1 MKIIL
6 IAILILLLI
15 NTIRNLPKNLSKKEI
30 EKRIAKNRQVF
41 AEKDEPER
49 STLYLATLFIGW
61 VFYIV
66 LGIIYAKLGMRFADN
81 NFALIL
87 SIIEVVICIINIFNY
102 SSYATKLE
110 KDEEFS
116 VNRFRTLLFS
126 MVDIVYYPTM
136 IWLLIQSFQQS
147 N

>member
-15 NTIRNLPKNLSKKEI
+15 NTIRNLPKNLSKKKI
-30 EKRIAKNRQVF
+30 EERIAKNRQSF
-41 AEKDEPER
+41 DEKDEYER
-49 STLYLATLFIGW
+49 SALYLATLFIGW
-61 VFYIV
+61 IIYII

-110 KDEEFS
+110 KGEEFS
-116 VNRFRTLLFS
+116 VNRLRGLLFS
-126 MVDIVYYPTM
+126 MVDIAYYPTM
-136 IWLLIQSFQQS
+136 IWLLIQSF
-147 N
+147 

>member
-15 NTIRNLPKNLSKKEI
+15 NTIRNLPKSLSKKKIAEQ
-30 EKRIAKNRQVF
+30 IAKNKQSF
-41 AEKDEPER
+41 DEKDEYER
-49 STLYLATLFIGW
+49 SALYLATLFIGW
-61 VFYIV
+61 IIYII

-110 KDEEFS
+110 KGEEFS
-116 VNRFRTLLFS
+116 VNRLRGLLFS
-126 MVDIVYYPTM
+126 MVDIAYYPTM
-136 IWLLIQSFQQS
+136 IWLLIQSF
-147 N
+147 

>member
-30 EKRIAKNRQVF
+30 EERIAKNRQSF

-49 STLYLATLFIGW
+49 SALYLATLFIGW
-61 VFYIV
+61 VFYII

-110 KDEEFS
+110 KGEEFS
-116 VNRFRTLLFS
+116 VNRFRELLFS
-126 MVDIVYYPTM
+126 IVDIIYYPTM
-136 IWLLIQSFQQS
+136 IWLLIQSF
-147 N
+147 

>member
-15 NTIRNLPKNLSKKEI
+15 NTVRDLPTGFSKKKI
-30 EKRIAKNRQVF
+30 EERIAKNRQNF
-41 AEKDEPER
+41 DEKDEHER
-49 STLYLATLFIGW
+49 NTLYLTTLFFGW
-61 VFYIV
+61 IIYIV

-110 KDEEFS
+110 KGEEFS
-116 VNRFRTLLFS
+116 VNRLRGLLFS
-126 MVDIVYYPTM
+126 MVDIAYYPTM
-136 IWLLIQSFQQS
+136 IWLLIQSF
-147 N
+147 

>member
-15 NTIRNLPKNLSKKEI
+15 NTIRNLPKNLSKKKI
-30 EKRIAKNRQVF
+30 EEGIAKNRQSF
-41 AEKDEPER
+41 DEKDEYER
-49 STLYLATLFIGW
+49 SALYLATLFIGW
-61 VFYIV
+61 IIYII

-87 SIIEVVICIINIFNY
+87 SIIEVMICIINIFNY

-110 KDEEFS
+110 KGEEFS
-116 VNRFRTLLFS
+116 VNRFKGLLFS
-126 MVDIVYYPTM
+126 IVDIVYYPTM
-136 IWLLIQSFQQS
+136 IWLLIQNF
-147 N
+147 

>member
-15 NTIRNLPKNLSKKEI
+15 NTIRNLPKNLSKKKI
-30 EKRIAKNRQVF
+30 EERIAKNRQSF
-41 AEKDEPER
+41 DEKDEPER
-49 STLYLATLFIGW
+49 SVLYLVTLFIGW
-61 VFYIV
+61 IIYII

-87 SIIEVVICIINIFNY
+87 SIIKVVICIINIFDY
-102 SSYATKLE
+102 SLYVMKLE
-110 KDEEFS
+110 KGEEFS
-116 VNRFRTLLFS
+116 VNRSKGLLFS

-136 IWLLIQSFQQS
+136 IWLLIQSF
-147 N
+147 

>member
-15 NTIRNLPKNLSKKEI
+15 NTIRNLPKNLSKKKI
-30 EKRIAKNRQVF
+30 EERIAKNRQSF
-41 AEKDEPER
+41 DEKDEPER
-49 STLYLATLFIGW
+49 SALYLATLFIGW
-61 VFYIV
+61 IIYII

-87 SIIEVVICIINIFNY
+87 SIIKVVICMINIFNY
-102 SSYATKLE
+102 SSYATKL
-110 KDEEFS
+110 KIGEEVS
-116 VNRFRTLLFS
+116 INRFRELLFS

-136 IWLLIQSFQQS
+136 IWLLIQSF
-147 N
+147 

>member
-15 NTIRNLPKNLSKKEI
+15 NTIRNLPKNLSKKKI
-30 EKRIAKNRQVF
+30 EERIAKNRQSF
-41 AEKDEPER
+41 DEKDEYER
-49 STLYLATLFIGW
+49 SALYLATLFIGW
-61 VFYIV
+61 IIYII

-102 SSYATKLE
+102 SSYAMKLE
-110 KDEEFS
+110 KGEEFS
-116 VNRFRTLLFS
+116 VNRLRGLLFS

-136 IWLLIQSFQQS
+136 IWLLIQSF
-147 N
+147 

>member
-15 NTIRNLPKNLSKKEI
+15 NTIRNLHKSLSKKKIAEQ
-30 EKRIAKNRQVF
+30 IAKNRQSF
-41 AEKDEPER
+41 DEKDEHER
-49 STLYLATLFIGW
+49 SALYLATLFIGW
-61 VFYIV
+61 IIYII

-110 KDEEFS
+110 KGEEFS

-126 MVDIVYYPTM
+126 MVDIIYYPTM
-136 IWLLIQSFQQS
+136 IWLLIQSF
-147 N
+147 

>member
-15 NTIRNLPKNLSKKEI
+15 NTIRNLPKNLSKKKI
-30 EKRIAKNRQVF
+30 EEQIAKNRQSF
-41 AEKDEPER
+41 DEKDEPER
-49 STLYLATLFIGW
+49 SALYLATLFIGW
-61 VFYIV
+61 IIYII

-87 SIIEVVICIINIFNY
+87 SIIEVVTCITNIFNY

-110 KDEEFS
+110 KGEEVS
-116 VNRFRTLLFS
+116 VNRFRGLLFS

-136 IWLLIQSFQQS
+136 IWLLIQSF
-147 N
+147 

>member
-6 IAILILLLI
+6 ITILILLLI
-15 NTIRNLPKNLSKKEI
+15 NTIRNLPKSLSKKKIAEQ
-30 EKRIAKNRQVF
+30 IAKNRQSF
-41 AEKDEPER
+41 DEKDEHER
-49 STLYLATLFIGW
+49 SALYLATLFIGW
-61 VFYIV
+61 IIYII

-110 KDEEFS
+110 KGEEFS

-126 MVDIVYYPTM
+126 MVDIIYYPTM
-136 IWLLIQSFQQS
+136 IWLLIQSF
-147 N
+147 

>member
-110 KDEEFS
+110 KGEEFS
-116 VNRFRTLLFS
+116 VNRFRELLFS

-136 IWLLIQSFQQS
+136 IWLLIQSF
-147 N
+147 

>member
-30 EKRIAKNRQVF
+30 EERIAKNRQGF
-41 AEKDEPER
+41 DEKDEHER
-49 STLYLATLFIGW
+49 SALYLVTLFIGW
-61 VFYIV
+61 IIYII

-87 SIIEVVICIINIFNY
+87 SIIKVVICIINIFDY

-110 KDEEFS
+110 KGEDVS
-116 VNRFRTLLFS
+116 VNRFRGFLFS

-136 IWLLIQSFQQS
+136 IWLLIQSF
-147 N
+147 

>member
-15 NTIRNLPKNLSKKEI
+15 NTIRNLPKNLSKKKI
-30 EKRIAKNRQVF
+30 EEGIAKNRQSF
-41 AEKDEPER
+41 DEKDEYER
-49 STLYLATLFIGW
+49 SALYLATLFIGW
-61 VFYIV
+61 IICII

-110 KDEEFS
+110 KGEEFS

-136 IWLLIQSFQQS
+136 IWLLLQSF
-147 N
+147 

>member
-30 EKRIAKNRQVF
+30 EKRIAKNRQDF

-49 STLYLATLFIGW
+49 SALYLVVLFIGW
-61 VFYIV
+61 IIYII

-87 SIIEVVICIINIFNY
+87 SIIEVMICIINIFDY
-102 SSYATKLE
+102 GSYVTKLR
-110 KDEEFS
+110 KGEEFS

-136 IWLLIQSFQQS
+136 IWLLIQSF
-147 N
+147 

>member
-15 NTIRNLPKNLSKKEI
+15 NTIRNLPKSLSKKKIAEQ
-30 EKRIAKNRQVF
+30 IAKNRQSF
-41 AEKDEPER
+41 DEKDEHER
-49 STLYLATLFIGW
+49 SALYLATLFIGW
-61 VFYIV
+61 IIYII

-110 KDEEFS
+110 KGEEFS
-116 VNRFRTLLFS
+116 VNRFRELLSS

-136 IWLLIQSFQQS
+136 IWLLIQSF
-147 N
+147 

>member
-6 IAILILLLI
+6 ISILILLLI

-30 EKRIAKNRQVF
+30 EERIAKNRQSF
-41 AEKDEPER
+41 DEKDEPER
-49 STLYLATLFIGW
+49 SALYLATLFIGW

-110 KDEEFS
+110 KGEEFS
-116 VNRFRTLLFS
+116 VNRFRELLSS

-136 IWLLIQSFQQS
+136 IWLLIQSF
-147 N
+147 

>member
-30 EKRIAKNRQVF
+30 EKRIAKNRQDF
-41 AEKDEPER
+41 AEKDEHER
-49 STLYLATLFIGW
+49 SVLYLATLFIGW
-61 VFYIV
+61 IIYII

-87 SIIEVVICIINIFNY
+87 SIIEVVSCIINIFDY
-102 SSYATKLE
+102 GSYVTKLE
-110 KDEEFS
+110 KGEEFS
-116 VNRFRTLLFS
+116 VNRFKGLLFS
-126 MVDIVYYPTM
+126 IVDIVYYPTM
-136 IWLLIQSFQQS
+136 IWLLIQSF
-147 N
+147 

>member
-15 NTIRNLPKNLSKKEI
+15 NTIRNLPKNLSKKKI
-30 EKRIAKNRQVF
+30 EERIAKNRQSF
-41 AEKDEPER
+41 DEKDEPER
-49 STLYLATLFIGW
+49 SALYLVVLFIGW
-61 VFYIV
+61 IIYII

-110 KDEEFS
+110 KGEEFS
-116 VNRFRTLLFS
+116 VNRFKGLLFS
-126 MVDIVYYPTM
+126 IVDIVYYPTM
-136 IWLLIQSFQQS
+136 IWLLIQSF
-147 N
+147 

>member
-30 EKRIAKNRQVF
+30 EKRIAKNRQDF

-49 STLYLATLFIGW
+49 SALYLVVLFIGW
-61 VFYIV
+61 IIYII

-87 SIIEVVICIINIFNY
+87 SIIEVVICIINNFNY

-110 KDEEFS
+110 KGEEFS
-116 VNRFRTLLFS
+116 VNRFRGLLFS
-126 MVDIVYYPTM
+126 IVDIIYYPTM
-136 IWLLIQSFQQS
+136 IWLLIQSF
-147 N
+147 

>member
-15 NTIRNLPKNLSKKEI
+15 NTIRNLPKNLSKKKI
-30 EKRIAKNRQVF
+30 EERIAKNRQSF
-41 AEKDEPER
+41 DEKDEPER
-49 STLYLATLFIGW
+49 SALYLVVLFIGW
-61 VFYIV
+61 IIYII

-87 SIIEVVICIINIFNY
+87 SIIEVMICIINIFNY

-110 KDEEFS
+110 KGEEFS

-136 IWLLIQSFQQS
+136 IWLLVQSF
-147 N
+147 

>member
-15 NTIRNLPKNLSKKEI
+15 NTIRNLPKSLSKKKIAEQ
-30 EKRIAKNRQVF
+30 IAKNRQSF
-41 AEKDEPER
+41 DEKDEHER
-49 STLYLATLFIGW
+49 SALYLATLFIGW
-61 VFYIV
+61 IIYII

-110 KDEEFS
+110 KGEEFS
-116 VNRFRTLLFS
+116 VNRFRTLLFP
-126 MVDIVYYPTM
+126 MVDIIYYPTM
-136 IWLLIQSFQQS
+136 IWLLIQSF
-147 N
+147 

>member
-15 NTIRNLPKNLSKKEI
+15 NTIRNLPKNLSKKKI
-30 EKRIAKNRQVF
+30 EERIAKTRQSF
-41 AEKDEPER
+41 DEEDEYER
-49 STLYLATLFIGW
+49 SALYLATLFIGW
-61 VFYIV
+61 IIYII
-66 LGIIYAKLGMRFADN
+66 LGIIYTKLGMRFADN

-110 KDEEFS
+110 KGEEFS
-116 VNRFRTLLFS
+116 VNRLRGLLFS
-126 MVDIVYYPTM
+126 MVDIAYYPTM
-136 IWLLIQSFQQS
+136 IWLLIQSF
-147 N
+147 

>member
-15 NTIRNLPKNLSKKEI
+15 NTIRNLPKNLSKKKI
-30 EKRIAKNRQVF
+30 EEGIAKNRQSF
-41 AEKDEPER
+41 DEKDEYER
-49 STLYLATLFIGW
+49 SALYLATLFIGW
-61 VFYIV
+61 IIYII

-110 KDEEFS
+110 KGEEFS
-116 VNRFRTLLFS
+116 VNRLRGLLFS
-126 MVDIVYYPTM
+126 MVDIAYYPTM
-136 IWLLIQSFQQS
+136 IWLLIQSF
-147 N
+147 

>member
-136 IWLLIQSFQQS
+136 IWLLIQSF
-147 N
+147 

>member
-30 EKRIAKNRQVF
+30 EKRIAKNRQDF

-49 STLYLATLFIGW
+49 SALYLVVLFIGW
-61 VFYIV
+61 IIYII

-81 NFALIL
+81 NFAFIL
-87 SIIEVVICIINIFNY
+87 SIIEVMICIINIFDY
-102 SSYATKLE
+102 GSYVTKLR
-110 KDEEFS
+110 KGEEFS

-136 IWLLIQSFQQS
+136 IWLLIQSF
-147 N
+147 

>member
-30 EKRIAKNRQVF
+30 EEGIAKNRQSF
-41 AEKDEPER
+41 DEKDEYER
-49 STLYLATLFIGW
+49 SALYLATLFIGW
-61 VFYIV
+61 IICII

-110 KDEEFS
+110 KGEEFS

-136 IWLLIQSFQQS
+136 IWLLLQSF
-147 N
+147 